1 MEQANDL
8 EQEELHRRQRSK
20 VRRRRS
26 NKIVA
31 SQRGDPVG
39 NKVRGQA
46 RQGRIRHRVRINAHG
61 SARRHRWAQVNVSSA
76 EEARDLG

>member
-1 MEQANDL
+1 MNEL
-8 EQEELHRRQRSK
+8 EQEESHRRQLWK

-26 NKIVA
+26 KKIVA

-39 NKVRGQA
+39 NKAPGQA